1 MNGRLDGCLIV
12 SCCDDSTDGLVKE
25 IVDSPS
31 VSPVDVSEGVQA
43 FPWAVETKYYTATI
57 YLHTTSASVVDYDDS
72 AENIHGLIVLFNPN
86 QKGTLEQAD
95 KWIKKCRCDVM
106 LLVCGRCPSAAEP
119 QGLSRQQ
126 VLEWCVERS
135 CELIETQ
142 PSDEDDEEDATG
154 VRRIVEALHAH
165 PWPQLEM
172 KDEVPG
178 PSRAG
183 NRHSR
188 LSSGDSGEA
197 STDLKLFSEAM
208 AKDGDDVSF
217 EELFAKFK
225 DMKVQADKLSG
236 ENGRSL
242 QKKLPSNSGR
252 RLEVKKMK
260 YVASAL
266 RTKQRSSK
274 PVMYI
279 ST

>member
-1 MNGRLDGCLIV
+1 MRGSIPIAGRPINGSCKTGTRQAPRLVQTPGHGGVRLSRGEQTGTRAQPKWGC
-12 SCCDDSTDGLVKE
+12 DARE

-43 FPWAVETKYYTATI
+43 FPWAFETKYYTATI
-57 YLHTTSASVVDYDDS
+57 YLHTTSTSVVEYDDS

-86 QKGTLEQAD
+86 QKDTLELAD
-95 KWIKKCRCDVM
+95 KWIEKCRCDVV

-142 PSDEDDEEDATG
+142 PSEEDDE
-154 VRRIVEALHAH
+154 
-165 PWPQLEM
+165 
-172 KDEVPG
+172 
-178 PSRAG
+178 
-183 NRHSR
+183 
-188 LSSGDSGEA
+188 EA

-208 AKDGDDVSF
+208 ATDSEDASF

-236 ENGRSL
+236 EER
-242 QKKLPSNSGR
+242 KKFAEKR
-252 RLEVKKMK
+252 FRQRLRP
-260 YVASAL
+260 YDTRL
-266 RTKQRSSK
+266 LSSDE
-274 PVMYI
+274 
-279 ST
+279 

>member
-1 MNGRLDGCLIV
+1 MNGKLDGCLIV

-31 VSPVDVSEGVQA
+31 VSPVDVSQGVQA
-43 FPWAVETKYYTATI
+43 FPWAFETKYYTATI
-57 YLHTTSASVVDYDDS
+57 YLHTTSTSVDEYDDS

-86 QKGTLEQAD
+86 QKDTLELAD
-95 KWIKKCRCDVM
+95 KWIEKCHCDVM

-142 PSDEDDEEDATG
+142 PSEEDDEEDTTG
-154 VRRIVEALHAH
+154 VRRIIEALHAH

-172 KDEVPG
+172 KGEVPG
-178 PSRAG
+178 PSRSG
-183 NRHSR
+183 NQHSR
-188 LSSGDSGEA
+188 LSAGDGGEA
-197 STDLKLFSEAM
+197 SADLKLFSEAM
-208 AKDGDDVSF
+208 ATDGEDASF

-236 ENGRSL
+236 EER
-242 QKKLPSNSGR
+242 KKFA
-252 RLEVKKMK
+252 EK
-260 YVASAL
+260 VAIQFWRAFGGEEDEICGL
-266 RTKQRSSK
+266 SSEDEAEK
-274 PVMYI
+274 
-279 ST
+279 